1 MATLSETIE
10 RKTLG
15 KVRPHQTQNEGLVF
29 EKSSAG
35 KRAYKLPPLDVPA
48 VDAAKVLGAVH
59 RETPG
64 LLPELSE
71 IEIIRH
77 FTRLSTWN
85 YAIDLGMYPLGS
97 CTMKYNPRVNEFVSR
112 IEGLAEAHPY
122 RPDALAQ
129 GVLEIIELLQKCLME
144 ITGME
149 AITLQP
155 AAGAHGEFT
164 GILLVRAWHESNGNA
179 RKKILIPD
187 SAHGTNP
194 ATAAI
199 CGYAVE
205 NLKSNAEGGID
216 LDALERQVDEETA
229 ALMLTNPSTIGV
241 FESQIHKIADILHA
255 KGALLYMD
263 GANMNALV
271 GKVRP
276 GDFGVDVMHLNLHKT
291 FSTPHGGGGPGSGPV
306 ACKGFL
312 EPFLPTPVLVRKA
325 GTKGPGTEG
334 LEMQGPGDLG
344 TKGSRTEGLPGPST
358 DGWESAD
365 ADPAPAGAAPM
376 FRAPVA
382 AKVEL
387 ETDESPNPI
396 AISGELHW
404 NYHRPQSVGRVRA
417 FYGNTGMFIRALAY
431 ILANG
436 PDGLRQTTEDAVL
449 NANYIRAKLEDVY
462 ELPYKTASMHEVV
475 FSDKRQAAKGVKT
488 GDIAK
493 RLIDYGFHPY
503 TVSFPLIVPGALMIE
518 PTESESLEE
527 LDLFVA
533 AMRSIAREVEET
545 PELVKTAPHST
556 RVSRMDEVQ
565 AARRPILRWKPV

>member
-1 MATLSETIE
+1 MAMIETPVNRSI
-10 RKTLG
+10 G

-29 EKSSAG
+29 EKSAPG
-35 KRAYKLPPLDVPA
+35 KKAYKLPPLDVPE
-48 VDAAKVLGAVH
+48 VDSAALLGDAH
-59 RETPG
+59 RKTPG

-97 CTMKYNPRVNEFVSR
+97 CTMKYNPRVNEFVAR

-122 RPDALAQ
+122 RPESLAQ
-129 GVLEIIELLQKCLME
+129 GALEIIDLLQKCLIE
-144 ITGME
+144 ITGMDT
-149 AITLQP
+149 ITMQP

-164 GILLVRAWHESNGNA
+164 GILLVRAWHQSKGNA
-179 RKKILIPD
+179 RRKVLIPD

-199 CGYAVE
+199 CGYQVE
-205 NLKSNAEGGID
+205 NLKSNAQGGID
-216 LDALERQVDEETA
+216 LEALERQVDEDTA
-229 ALMLTNPSTIGV
+229 ALMLTNPSTLGV
-241 FESQIHKIADILHA
+241 FENEIHKIADILHA

-306 ACKGFL
+306 ACKKFL
-312 EPFLPTPVLVRKA
+312 EPFLPTPVLAKRSD
-325 GTKGPGTEG
+325 GT
-334 LEMQGPGDLG
+334 LY
-344 TKGSRTEGLPGPST
+344 
-358 DGWESAD
+358 WEFD
-365 ADPAPAGAAPM
+365 
-376 FRAPVA
+376 
-382 AKVEL
+382 
-387 ETDESPNPI
+387 
-396 AISGELHW
+396 
-404 NYHRPQSVGRVRA
+404 RPQSVGRGRA

-449 NANYIRAKLEDVY
+449 NANYIRKNLEELY
-462 ELPYKTASMHEVV
+462 ELPYKTPSMHEVV

-503 TVSFPLIVPGALMIE
+503 TVSFPLIVHGALMIE

-527 LDLFVA
+527 LDLFID
-533 AMRSIAREVEET
+533 AMRSIAREVDEN
-545 PELVKTAPHST
+545 PELVKSAPHST
-556 RVSRMDEVQ
+556 RVSRLDEVQ
-565 AARRPILRWKPV
+565 AARKPVLRWRPAE